1 MDASID
7 TPHGPRTI
15 QKTGNVSIPKD
26 LQAEVGIGPGK
37 QIHWILNPDM
47 LGTLVL
53 VPSTM
58 MNLAMP
64 ELMRRLREV
73 GR

>member
-1 MDASID
+1 
-7 TPHGPRTI
+7 
-15 QKTGNVSIPKD
+15 VSIPKD